1 MAGQDLDHLAKRMAA
16 IAAQV
21 NRNAPKAVA
30 RVASALASPLV
41 FTTPVDTSRARAN
54 WQAGVG
60 VIPTNILYAEPD
72 KPPTADEGG
81 NLGVASI
88 QAAAARYGQ
97 GGGNSYIAIANNV
110 PYILKLNNVSS
121 GQAPANFVQI
131 SIMVGLNSLKGFR
144 ILNGN

>member
-1 MAGQDLDHLAKRMAA
+1 MAGNDLDHLAKRMAEL
-16 IAAQV
+16 AARV

-30 RVASALASPLV
+30 RVVAALASPLV
-41 FTTPVDTSRARAN
+41 FSTPVDTSRARAN

-60 VIPTNILYAEPD
+60 VIPTGILYPEPD

-97 GGGNSYIAIANNV
+97 GWGNSYIAIANNV
-110 PYILKLNNVSS
+110 PYILKLNQGSS

-131 SIMVGLNSLKGFR
+131 AIMAGLHSLNGFR
-144 ILNGN
+144 ILNVN